1 MLNSVRNAARH
12 GALTGIGGRKC
23 SCCGDTVKNK
33 TIRARERRTWKKEAG
48 V

>member
-12 GALTGIGGRKC
+12 GAVLCPGGRHCNCDKP
-23 SCCGDTVKNK
+23 VPNK